1 MDELGNGR
9 FPFSTGAFEEQHT
22 AEAYIGFT
30 LGRLRVATA
39 TEKTVGFNLILN
51 LKIRLLVYGKK
62 KKKPG
67 RNQD

>member
-1 MDELGNGR
+1 MSTPRWRTYAHTTGRLMDELGNGR

-39 TEKTVGFNLILN
+39 TEKTVST
-51 LKIRLLVYGKK
+51 
-62 KKKPG
+62 
-67 RNQD
+67 